1 MNDIQCLFNEMK
13 MLREENRR
21 YYEQMIGMQNQMMQM
36 FQTIQQLMSQANL
49 NPNVQN
55 NTSAQHEFK
64 TSALMEET
72 RAQSMNNQTR
82 APMDFAL
89 AELIDAEN
97 YEDQKSEISK
107 MFK

>member
-49 NPNVQN
+49 NPNFQN
-55 NTSAQHEFK
+55 NTSAQH
-64 TSALMEET
+64 
-72 RAQSMNNQTR
+72 
-82 APMDFAL
+82 
-89 AELIDAEN
+89 
-97 YEDQKSEISK
+97 
-107 MFK
+107 